1 MKFIAVAL
9 KHAAQTLIVTAILA
23 QSSLA
28 SAGGDGLPGF
38 VATEPPASLPAVS
51 FKNAAGETV
60 RLADFR
66 GRVVLLNFWA
76 TWCPPCVR
84 EMPSLDRL
92 QAMIGGKDFTVI
104 ALSLD
109 RRGLERVG
117 PFFEEHGLDSLT
129 QYIDPRSRVAAALR
143 VSGLPTTLLIDRAG
157 REVGRMIGPAEWDS
171 PEAFTLIKGIMA
183 APAPTAATTAE

>member
-1 MKFIAVAL
+1 VKFIAVAL

-28 SAGGDGLPGF
+28 SAGGDTLPGF
-38 VATEPPASLPAVS
+38 VATEPPAPLPAAS
-51 FKNAAGETV
+51 FKDAAGNRV

-109 RRGLERVG
+109 RLGKARVA
-117 PFFEEHGLDSLT
+117 PFFGEHGLENLT
-129 QYIDPRSRVAAALR
+129 QYLDPRSRVAVALR
-143 VSGLPTTLLIDRAG
+143 VNGLPTTVLIDRAG
-157 REVGRMIGPAEWDS
+157 REVGRVIGPAEWDS
-171 PEAFTLIKGIMA
+171 PEALTLIQGIMA
-183 APAPTAATTAE
+183 TPAPTTAAAQ